1 MRRLSYICTICFDT
15 GDLMKP
21 RGSIR
26 VVKMWHG
33 ICTDPLL
40 RCFDNPEGLSC
51 GNLVVSMVPV
61 LSSWLTV

>member
-1 MRRLSYICTICFDT
+1 
-15 GDLMKP
+15 MKP

-26 VVKMWHG
+26 VVKMWHD